1 MILSEVLGLLERR
14 GGATLSEIAS
24 AVHAPADAV
33 ELMLG
38 TLQRRGLV
46 RCKMPS
52 AGCGSSCTQCT
63 QKPTA
68 IYLPA
73 QAAPETADA
82 KDCAIAAPARREGR
96 R

>member
-1 MILSEVLGLLERR
+1 MILSKVLGLLERR
-14 GGATLSEIAS
+14 GGATLAEIAA
-24 AVHAPADAV
+24 AVDAPQDAV
-33 ELMLG
+33 ELMLE

-46 RCKMPS
+46 RRETPS
-52 AGCGSSCTQCT
+52 AGCGSSCTQCA

-73 QAAPETADA
+73 QAAPETTDV
-82 KDCAIAAPARREGR
+82 KECVIAVPVRREGR